1 MLAEKLP
8 SKLKALCLNQIEHAL
23 FSLSFSNKVTLAL
36 SKYIDRNHISVSTLC
51 EKLST
56 IDNLENQIVD
66 MEMEKTL
73 GKKSES
79 IAKKIIA
86 RFEEELV
93 TQNKE
98 YSSVEMELDILNES
112 MIWVDWVEQAT
123 RA

>member
-1 MLAEKLP
+1 
-8 SKLKALCLNQIEHAL
+8 
-23 FSLSFSNKVTLAL
+23 
-36 SKYIDRNHISVSTLC
+36 
-51 EKLST
+51 
-56 IDNLENQIVD
+56 
-66 MEMEKTL
+66 MEMEKTR